1 MYLDSG
7 FKTRLKSA
15 MEARDPPTNQ
25 SELARYV
32 KVTPQAVQQW
42 VSGHTASPKRDK
54 LPLAAAFLNVRPD
67 WLAFGRGP
75 MRAPD
80 FEAKTSQ
87 ACSTSTEPPPLVSE
101 WERALLDALRLWV
114 LAAVRE

>member
-42 VSGHTASPKRDK
+42 VSGHTALPKRGK
-54 LPLAAAFLNVRPD
+54 LPLAAAFLHVRPD
-67 WLAFGRGP
+67 WLAFGQGP
-75 MRAPD
+75 MRTAD
-80 FEAKTSQ
+80 AATKTSQ
-87 ACSTSTEPPPLVSE
+87 ACSASSEASQLVSE
-101 WERALLDALRLWV
+101 RERALLEALRRWV
-114 LAAVRE
+114 LSAVRE